1 MMNTYKIDEK
11 FVNEILTYLS
21 NRPFN
26 EVASIISRL
35 TVIEKIVE
43 QKEQQEHLKIVEK
56 KDG

>member
-1 MMNTYKIDEK
+1 MNTYKIDEK
-11 FVNEILTYLS
+11 VVNEILTYLS